1 MKTLAPTLGEL
12 AAKPTERVK
21 IALSASGTSPI
32 GRGKW
37 PLSVTALP
45 FPKGSIVQRVVLR
58 AANQNY
64 HDCRWQSYHNVLLAK
79 IFDF

>member
-1 MKTLAPTLGEL
+1 MMPPVLRTGGILLPKNALVREHPGSLAE
-12 AAKPTERVK
+12 
-21 IALSASGTSPI
+21 
-32 GRGKW
+32 
-37 PLSVTALP
+37 
-45 FPKGSIVQRVVLR
+45 RVVLR

>member
-1 MKTLAPTLGEL
+1 MSSGM
-12 AAKPTERVK
+12 TERRLVFRDDCF
-21 IALSASGTSPI
+21 ARGLFF
-32 GRGKW
+32 GRSDDNGRNTGK
-37 PLSVTALP
+37 SVGAEV
-45 FPKGSIVQRVVLR
+45 PKGSLVQRVVLR